1 MYDTKH
7 YLLLVERGKKM
18 INSQYKYLTTSKFK
32 LIAFQ
37 FFFYALSQKD
47 FLFSQI
53 WEEVGYL
60 HFDIFFPLQMMSIC
74 AWWR

>member
-53 WEEVGYL
+53 
-60 HFDIFFPLQMMSIC
+60 
-74 AWWR
+74 